1 VILKPNCIRKRKNRK
16 KGKNMNRIKEIG
28 LFVILAS
35 GIGVLLFLL
44 TRAGFS
50 INGNWNFVALN
61 VIFFTLF
68 FVFFNFRRRIKT
80 RSTSV
85 YVAFLVALFAEMYG
99 FSLTAFMLTW
109 LIPGSQVY
117 SLAFLGTYVFGE
129 VFIYFFMF
137 VLFPLSL
144 AVMAAGMLLVI
155 YGWRNIFKAKGKY
168 LVTNGIY
175 SHTRNPQYLGF
186 IILTLGMAI
195 MWTTVFT
202 LILWPFF
209 VILYYKLAKTE
220 EKEVE
225 AQFGEE
231 YIEYKRKVPMFL
243 PRL

>member
-1 VILKPNCIRKRKNRK
+1 
-16 KGKNMNRIKEIG
+16 MNRIKETG
-28 LFVILAS
+28 LFVLLAS

-44 TRAGFS
+44 TRAGFVV
-50 INGNWNFVALN
+50 NGNWFFVGLN
-61 VIFFTLF
+61 VVFFTIFFI
-68 FVFFNFRRRIKT
+68 FFNYRRKLKT

-99 FSLTAFMLTW
+99 FSLVAFMLTW
-109 LIPGSQVY
+109 LIPGSHIY
-117 SLAFLGTYVFGE
+117 SLAFLGELVFG
-129 VFIYFFMF
+129 VAFDYFFMF
-137 VLFPLSL
+137 ILFPASL
-144 AVMAAGMLLVI
+144 VVMGAGMLLVI

-231 YIEYKRKVPMFL
+231 YTKYKRKVPMFL